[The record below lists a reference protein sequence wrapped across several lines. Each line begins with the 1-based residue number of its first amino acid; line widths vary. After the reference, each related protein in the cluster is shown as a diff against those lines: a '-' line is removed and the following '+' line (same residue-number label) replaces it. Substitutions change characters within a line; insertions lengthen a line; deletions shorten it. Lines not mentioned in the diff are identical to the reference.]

1 MLILQSLTYIKR
13 KWPNRQAHLQLCHR
27 NTDILEKVLHWITLS
42 NSIARKWLPKQ
53 VVTQASCKTTRT
65 WHDFNNQGT
74 KMILLSDELWLIA
87 NNSRSFSNWS
97 KPIIRNNLGLCKGC
111 QNLPY
116 LELLKTLSW
125 IEWYK
130 NIDLAMKDL
139 SNKLMIFGGDRKKGR
154 ILSFSGKRL
163 FL

>member
-1 MLILQSLTYIKR
+1 MTKPPGPFATMPQEHWYPGKGATLDHVI
-13 KWPNRQAHLQLCHR
+13 QLNCQ
-27 NTDILEKVLHWITLS
+27 K
-42 NSIARKWLPKQ
+42 

-163 FL
+163 CL